1 MILVAVWVYQTAL
14 REQVEKLLFW
24 VVLCSVTY
32 LAVQFMMVNF
42 NVWLIESFKEV
53 GGYDGLERDLTS
65 IGDRK
70 TQTADSSFVRF
81 LKSLVL
87 ELLPP
92 FLGVVVVGVIK
103 AKFMLKQALTPANI
117 FGGMKEMFIG
127 IKNSFK
133 VSD

>member
-1 MILVAVWVYQTAL
+1 MILVAVWIYQTGA
-14 REQVEKLLFW
+14 REKVQKLLFW
-24 VVLCSVTY
+24 VVACSAAY

-42 NVWLIESFKEV
+42 NVWLIESFKDV
-53 GGYDGLERDLTS
+53 GDYNALERDLTS

-70 TQTADSSFVRF
+70 RQTSDSGFVRI
-81 LKSLVL
+81 LKSLTL

-92 FLGVVVVGVIK
+92 ALGVVVAGIIK
-103 AKFMLKQALTPANI
+103 TKLMLKQALSPKNI
-117 FGGMKEMFIG
+117 FSGIKEMFVG